1 MKNMK
6 TYSLL
11 GLGVALLGSYV
22 LSAAPVQTQASDFG
36 STGTHLTKF
45 KEVDVT
51 EYSAALL
58 SEDGKQLF
66 GTGKGGLNGVSAS
79 DLTETT
85 LINIPL
91 SANETIVDID
101 AGIVNVLIATSEG
114 DVYTYGQGQAPYN
127 TNGSATPVDITTSV
141 NPTKKAINYVRQGT
155 DVAFIIFQDATIVG
169 WGSNSLGQLGNNTTA
184 DGNTRNVTTIP
195 TAFKSP
201 NTIVDWDVR
210 FRSGYALLS
219 NGRVWTWGANT
230 NGQLGLGNTNTTI
243 LPTLVSAFT
252 GVYSV
257 SIGLNHGI
265 ALTGTGSNFA
275 VWGFGNN
282 TKRQL
287 SNHIAANATNH
298 PTNLTTYFT
307 STGIPDNEGDVY
319 EQYSIL
325 GDSADGETGDGDYA
339 KPKSVLASIQTTYL
353 IVEWNYSGEVTW
365 NDILG
370 FGSNESGEIQYWD
383 TTNTI
388 MGFPEYLDYDYYYDD
403 HFVLSF
409 ANNGSFS
416 GTVNTEGDY
425 LLQGINT
432 NNRLGSSDAEEN
444 YVVNYSGNVRD
455 FEEYVY
461 AELPT
466 SFQAPLDDEYDTLT
480 FDQLGAIFGY
490 WPNDFYFEPGIVSY
504 YFDDSFEYFSE
515 RERAIISETQWGRMQ
530 EIFAEVFE
538 DEIVYGWLATDALLQ
553 EELEN
558 TDPEYRHY
566 YRYDLEFYTE
576 YGSYDL
582 SDYLDDYIYLDDA
595 IIDILDPTVETRLD
609 QFRTILDNVST
620 FEDESLQTLLDA
632 IAAFDETSE
641 EDFFYTDEDDNTEW
655 LDLYDLNVGALIE
668 AGLGDDI
675 LAVISAYESLSVIE
689 QMLLTEYYY
698 WNYDELYYG
707 YYEYFINAYEV
718 ELYNIYD
725 VEENNYYDLFN
736 MLAEIEAL
744 LGDIDDL
751 NDISYEWFTTYDE
764 DGEYYWY
771 DGYEYWIYLS
781 ELLPYLQEAKPV
793 FDAWQD
799 VELNLEYDDSEEIVM
814 DRESALAIL
823 AMYENFS
830 ALSEDAQYT
839 LDDERISYLYEL
851 ALSFLVDEVENA
863 LYDVWN
869 LEEEFGTDGL
879 FDNLDDVNAALA
891 LYEDLP
897 ENALESLDSDA
908 RDYYEYLKG
917 LQAALTEAL
926 PVYNLIN
933 DLPLDPEDVENEDID
948 DILAAIEAYN
958 DLSEDAQALLDSER
972 LFGLLEAAA
981 RNSIDTLPVLEEL
994 TLDNEEEVERARQAY
1009 NLLTEEQKEALGED
1023 YLTRLEAA
1031 EARIAE
1037 LKQIGWA
1044 QILTTFGILLLHL
1057 AAAAYFVFLTRQD
1070 LAKLTGIKL
1079 LAK

>member
-1 MKNMK
+1 MNNMK
-6 TYSLL
+6 QYSLL
-11 GLGVALLGSYV
+11 GLGVALLGSY
-22 LSAAPVQTQASDFG
+22 LLTAAPVQTQASDFG

-45 KEVDVT
+45 KKVEVT
-51 EYSAALL
+51 ESSAALL
-58 SEDGKQLF
+58 SEDGKKLF
-66 GTGKGGLNGVSAS
+66 GTGKGFLNGVSVN

-101 AGIVNVLIATSEG
+101 AGIGNVLIATSEG
-114 DVYTYGQGQAPYN
+114 DVYTYGNGQAPYN
-127 TNGSATPVDITTSV
+127 TSGSATPIDITTSV

-169 WGSNSLGQLGNNTTA
+169 WGSNSLGQLGNNTAA
-184 DGNTRNVTTIP
+184 DGNIRNVTTIP
-195 TAFKSP
+195 TAFKST

-219 NGRVWTWGANT
+219 NGRVWTWGVNT
-230 NGQLGLGNTNTTI
+230 NGQLGLGNTNNTI

-257 SIGLNHGI
+257 SVGLNHGI
-265 ALTGTGSNFA
+265 ALTGTGNNFA

-307 STGIPDNEGDVY
+307 STGIPENDGDVY
-319 EQYSIL
+319 DDYSIL
-325 GDSADGETGDGDYA
+325 GDSANGQTGDDDYTT
-339 KPKSVLASIQTTYL
+339 PKSVLASIQTTYL
-353 IVEWNYSGEVTW
+353 IVQRNYVGEVTW

-383 TTNTI
+383 TETPI
-388 MGFPEYLDYDYYYDD
+388 MGYPEYLDTDYYYED

-444 YVVNYSGNVRD
+444 YVVNYSDEVRYFVED
-455 FEEYVY
+455 IY

-466 SFQAPLDDEYDTLT
+466 SFQAPLDDEYLALT
-480 FDQLGAIFGY
+480 VDQIGAIFGY
-490 WPNDFYFEPGIVSY
+490 WPNDFYFQPGIVSY
-504 YFDDSFEYFSE
+504 YFDDSFEYLTE

-538 DEIVYGWLATDALLQ
+538 NEIVYGWLATDALLQ

-558 TDPEYRHY
+558 TDPEYRY
-566 YRYDLEFYTE
+566 SYRYDLEFYTE
-576 YGSYDL
+576 YGSYEL

-609 QFRTILDNVST
+609 EFREIIANVNE
-620 FEDESLQTLLDA
+620 FEQDHLQTLLDA
-632 IAAFDETSE
+632 IKVYDATSE
-641 EDFFYTDEDDNTEW
+641 FDYFYTDEDDQEDYEW
-655 LDLYDLNVGALIE
+655 LELYDLSVGELIE

-675 LAVISAYESLSVIE
+675 LAVFAAYEALSEIE

-707 YYEYFINAYEV
+707 YYEYFITVYENALDE
-718 ELYNIYD
+718 IATID
-725 VEENNYYDLFN
+725 ENNYFELFD

-744 LGDIDDL
+744 LADIDDL
-751 NDISYEWFTTYDE
+751 NEISFDLFTSFDEEDELYEYE
-764 DGEYYWY
+764 L
-771 DGYEYWIYLS
+771 YEYWIYLS

-793 FDAWQD
+793 FDDWQAIESALD
-799 VELNLEYDDSEEIVM
+799 YDEFEDIEL

-823 AMYENFS
+823 AMYEDYS
-830 ALSEDAQYT
+830 DLSEDAQYT
-839 LDDERISYLYEL
+839 LDDERINYLYEL
-851 ALSFLVDEVENA
+851 ALSFLVDEVEDA
-863 LYDVWN
+863 LYNVWDI
-869 LEEEFGTDGL
+869 EDESGYDGL
-879 FDNLDDVNAALA
+879 LENLDDVNAALA
-891 LYEDLP
+891 LYDNLPEDL
-897 ENALESLDSDA
+897 LEFMDSDA
-908 RDYYEYLKG
+908 VDYYEYLKD

-926 PVYNLIN
+926 PVYNMIQALPEVPSEDDIESILEAVEAYQDLSDEAKELLDTSLLNLLLENVAEQLI
-933 DLPLDPEDVENEDID
+933 DALPLV
-948 DILAAIEAYN
+948 
-958 DLSEDAQALLDSER
+958 
-972 LFGLLEAAA
+972 
-981 RNSIDTLPVLEEL
+981 EEL
-994 TLDNEEEVERARQAY
+994 TLDDESDVELARRAY
-1009 NLLTEEQKEALGED
+1009 NLLTEDQQEALGED
-1023 YLTRLEAA
+1023 YLLSLEAA
-1031 EARIAE
+1031 EARIEA
-1037 LKQIGWA
+1037 LKQTAWGD
-1044 QILTTFGILLLHL
+1044 ILTTFGVLLLHL
-1057 AAAAYFVFLTRQD
+1057 AAAAYFVFLKRKD
-1070 LAKLTGIKL
+1070 LAKLTGLQI

>member
-1 MKNMK
+1 MNNMK
-6 TYSLL
+6 QYSLL
-11 GLGVALLGSYV
+11 GLGVALLGSY
-22 LSAAPVQTQASDFG
+22 LLTAAPVQAQASDFG

-45 KEVDVT
+45 KKVEVT
-51 EYSAALL
+51 ESSAALL
-58 SEDGKQLF
+58 SEDGKKLF
-66 GTGKGGLNGVSAS
+66 GTGKGFLNGVSVN

-101 AGIVNVLIATSEG
+101 ASIGNVLIATSEG
-114 DVYTYGQGQAPYN
+114 DVYTYGNGQAPYN
-127 TNGSATPVDITTSV
+127 TNGSATPIDITTSV

-169 WGSNSLGQLGNNTTA
+169 WGSNSLGQLGNNTAA
-184 DGNTRNVTTIP
+184 DGNIRNVTTIP
-195 TAFKSP
+195 TAFKST

-219 NGRVWTWGANT
+219 NGRVWTWGVNT

-265 ALTGTGSNFA
+265 ALTGTGINFA

-307 STGIPDNEGDVY
+307 STGIPENDGDVY
-319 EQYSIL
+319 DDYSIL
-325 GDSADGETGDGDYA
+325 GDSANGQTGDDDYTT
-339 KPKSVLASIQTTYL
+339 PKSVLASIQTTYL
-353 IVEWNYSGEVTW
+353 IVQRNYLGEVTW
-365 NDILG
+365 NDLLG

-383 TTNTI
+383 TETPI
-388 MGFPEYLDYDYYYDD
+388 MGYPEYLDTDYYYED

-409 ANNGSFS
+409 SNNGSFS

-432 NNRLGSSDAEEN
+432 YNRLGSSDAEEN
-444 YVVNYSGNVRD
+444 YVVNYSDEVRY
-455 FEEYVY
+455 FEEDIY

-466 SFQAPLDDEYDTLT
+466 SFQAPLDDEYLTLT
-480 FDQLGAIFGY
+480 VYQIGAIFGY
-490 WPNDFYFEPGIVSY
+490 WPNDNYFQPGIVSY
-504 YFDDSFEYFSE
+504 YFDDSFEYLSE

-538 DEIVYGWLATDALLQ
+538 NEIVYGWLATDALLQ

-558 TDPEYRHY
+558 TDPEYRY
-566 YRYDLEFYTE
+566 SYRFDLEFYTE
-576 YGSYDL
+576 YGSYEL

-609 QFRTILDNVST
+609 EFREIIANVNE
-620 FEDESLQTLLDA
+620 FEQDHLQTLLDA
-632 IAAFDETSE
+632 IAVFDATSE
-641 EDFFYTDEDDNTEW
+641 EDFFYTDEDDNSQM

-668 AGLGDDI
+668 EGLGDDI
-675 LAVISAYESLSVIE
+675 LAVFAAYEALSEIE

-707 YYEYFINAYEV
+707 YYEYFITVYENALDE
-718 ELYNIYD
+718 IATID
-725 VEENNYYDLFN
+725 ENNYFELFD

-744 LGDIDDL
+744 LADIDDL
-751 NDISYEWFTTYDE
+751 NEISFDLFTSFDEEDELYEYE
-764 DGEYYWY
+764 M
-771 DGYEYWIYLS
+771 YEYWIYLS

-793 FDAWQD
+793 FDDWQAI
-799 VELNLEYDDSEEIVM
+799 ESALEYDEFEDIEL

-823 AMYENFS
+823 AMYKDYS
-830 ALSEDAQYT
+830 DLSEDAQDT
-839 LDDERISYLYEL
+839 LDDERINYLYEL
-851 ALSFLVDEVENA
+851 ALSFLVDEVEDA
-863 LYDVWN
+863 LYNVWDI
-869 LEEEFGTDGL
+869 EDESGYDGL
-879 FDNLDDVNAALA
+879 LENLDDVNAALA
-891 LYEDLP
+891 LYDNLPEDL
-897 ENALESLDSDA
+897 LELMDSDA
-908 RDYYEYLKG
+908 VDYYEYLKD

-926 PVYNLIN
+926 PVYNMIQALPEVPSEDDIESILEAVEAYQDLSDEAKELLDTELLNLLLENVAEQLI
-933 DLPLDPEDVENEDID
+933 DALPLV
-948 DILAAIEAYN
+948 
-958 DLSEDAQALLDSER
+958 
-972 LFGLLEAAA
+972 
-981 RNSIDTLPVLEEL
+981 EEL
-994 TLDNEEEVERARQAY
+994 TLDDESDVELARRAY
-1009 NLLTEEQKEALGED
+1009 NLLTEDQQEALGED
-1023 YLTRLEAA
+1023 YLLSLEAA
-1031 EARIAE
+1031 EARIEA
-1037 LKQIGWA
+1037 LKQTAWGD
-1044 QILTTFGILLLHL
+1044 ILTTFGVLLLHL
-1057 AAAAYFVFLTRQD
+1057 AAAAYFVFLKRKD
-1070 LAKLTGIKL
+1070 LAKLTGIKI

>member
-101 AGIVNVLIATSEG
+101 AGIGNVLIATSEG
-114 DVYTYGQGQAPYN
+114 DVYTYGNGQAPYN

-195 TAFKSP
+195 TAFKST

-257 SIGLNHGI
+257 SVGLNHGI
-265 ALTGTGSNFA
+265 ALTGTGNNFA

-287 SNHIAANATNH
+287 SNHIPANATNH

-307 STGIPDNEGDVY
+307 STGIPENDGDVY
-319 EQYSIL
+319 DDYSIL
-325 GDSADGETGDGDYA
+325 GDSANGQTGDGDYA

-383 TTNTI
+383 TETPI
-388 MGFPEYLDYDYYYDD
+388 MGYPEYLDYDYYYED

-432 NNRLGSSDAEEN
+432 NNRLGSSDLEEN
-444 YVVNYSGNVRD
+444 YVVNYSDEVRYFVED
-455 FEEYVY
+455 IY

-466 SFQAPLDDEYDTLT
+466 SFQAPLDDEYLTLT
-480 FDQLGAIFGY
+480 FDQIGAIFGY
-490 WPNDFYFEPGIVSY
+490 WPNDFYFQPGIVSY
-504 YFDDSFEYFSE
+504 YFDDSFEYLTE

-558 TDPEYRHY
+558 TDPEYRHN

-609 QFRTILDNVST
+609 EFREIIANVNE
-620 FEDESLQTLLDA
+620 FEQDYLQTLLDA
-632 IAAFDETSE
+632 IAVFDATSE
-641 EDFFYTDEDDNTEW
+641 EDFFYTDEDDNSQW

-668 AGLGDDI
+668 EGLGDDI
-675 LAVISAYESLSVIE
+675 LAVFAAYEALTEIE

-707 YYEYFINAYEV
+707 YYEYFITVYENALDE
-718 ELYNIYD
+718 IYTIED
-725 VEENNYYDLFN
+725 NNYYDLFD

-744 LGDIDDL
+744 LADIDNLNEISFDL
-751 NDISYEWFTTYDE
+751 FTTFDE

-771 DGYEYWIYLS
+771 ESYEYWIYLS

-793 FDAWQD
+793 FDDWIVIEAA
-799 VELNLEYDDSEEIVM
+799 LKYDEFEDIVLDS
-814 DRESALAIL
+814 ESALAIL
-823 AMYENFS
+823 AMYKDYS
-830 ALSEDAQYT
+830 DLSEDAQYT
-839 LDDERISYLYEL
+839 LDDERINYLYEL
-851 ALSFLVDEVENA
+851 ALSFLVDEVEDA
-863 LYDVWN
+863 LYNVWDIEDESGYDGLLEN
-869 LEEEFGTDGL
+869 LE
-879 FDNLDDVNAALA
+879 DVNAALA
-891 LYEDLP
+891 LYDNLPEDL
-897 ENALESLDSDA
+897 LEFMDSDA
-908 RDYYEYLKG
+908 VLYYEYLKN

-926 PVYNLIN
+926 PVYKMIKALPQVPSEDDFESILEAVEAFQALSDEAKELLDTSLLNL
-933 DLPLDPEDVENEDID
+933 LLENVAKQ
-948 DILAAIEAYN
+948 LIEA
-958 DLSEDAQALLDSER
+958 
-972 LFGLLEAAA
+972 
-981 RNSIDTLPVLEEL
+981 LPKVEEL
-994 TLDNEEEVERARQAY
+994 TLDDESDVELARRAY
-1009 NLLTEEQKEALGED
+1009 NLLTEDQQEALGED
-1023 YLTRLEAA
+1023 YLLRLEAA
-1031 EARIAE
+1031 EARIEA
-1037 LKQIGWA
+1037 LKQTAWGD
-1044 QILTTFGILLLHL
+1044 ILTTFGVLLLHL
-1057 AAAAYFVFLTRQD
+1057 AAVAYFVFLKRKD
-1070 LAKLTGIKL
+1070 LAKLTGIKI